1 MFTEKTKLA
10 SIEAIVKAPNYETIM
25 NALQDVDDKVTPWVS
40 MRIGVDTG
48 MLSFETMTQQQYA
61 LKNYGWTYDL
71 IKDVHYRVFKHLIL
85 HENNAILG
93 LNPDFQGVSKVRRF
107 SFFVYNHKNITCT
120 FNYTP
125 TRNAP
130 GFSGLDVIA
139 SCVWSIPADPATGAE
154 EEAGIFYIIKR

>member
-61 LKNYGWTYDL
+61 LKNYGWTSPSRLY
-71 IKDVHYRVFKHLIL
+71 IQTGPARISTGIRIIL
-85 HENNAILG
+85 TLVPAVIWTWGML
-93 LNPDFQGVSKVRRF
+93 LPS
-107 SFFVYNHKNITCT
+107 
-120 FNYTP
+120 
-125 TRNAP
+125 AP
-130 GFSGLDVIA
+130 GSN
-139 SCVWSIPADPATGAE
+139 CP
-154 EEAGIFYIIKR
+154 R